1 MKKFSKTTAALS
13 LALCFILVF
22 SSVSFAATVSPNAA
36 TVESIR
42 IKQQCGIIIGEAI
55 QLEATT
61 SPDDAWLNGVKWSSS
76 NPDVISC
83 SSSGY
88 ILGKK
93 EGCADITCK
102 AILGEASATMRIYCV
117 KPITRAKVHPFALL
131 CQIYAQP
138 AEGAVAHYYL
148 NLYRYLKVFVLILQG
163 LSPILKTSQATFHW
177 SFDPLTAL
185 GKYGDYVYLRFGANL
200 EKDGF
205 IKYTSI
211 EGKLDGFLYLSKKH
225 FDVWADNIA
234 YEENVLT
241 ANGAEFSLSDN
252 DKEIIG
258 FNENTGQIT
267 GKKPGFATITVALN
281 GTSQT
286 CTVRSLYKWRQEWT
300 GKALTDTYVY
310 VAQGRDFSSFYNLAK
325 GEEFTVY
332 GDTGSSDGWAYGV
345 SENGSQGY
353 VRISDISTKGTVSQ
367 YNNMTTTIIE
377 NGKEKEVPWF
387 WPVRDVKNGI
397 TQSAKA
403 RYIYSPYGWRDTD
416 PARHKGVDITNGVS
430 SNSDFDNSVDGYEVV
445 SAFAGKVIYVC
456 EDKYKSCGYCVA
468 IRSTEKDSITGKH
481 FVAIY
486 MHLKYIPDVE
496 LNENV
501 SANKKLG
508 YVGDTGNSG
517 GSHLHFEVNNQNLSY
532 GQKIYYENNSDKE
545 MVFGSVINPL
555 FFYMNYYNLPEDD
568 PYKIIVNPDC
578 AAMNYRKPLWY
589 GDDIKESKK
598 P

>member
-367 YNNMTTTIIE
+367 YNNLDW
-377 NGKEKEVPWF
+377 V
-387 WPVRDVKNGI
+387 WPVATPYGKTEAN
-397 TQSAKA
+397 
-403 RYIYSPYGWRDTD
+403 YISSPYGWRDTS
-416 PARHKGVDITNGVS
+416 PKRHQGIDITTG
-430 SNSDFDNSVDGYEVV
+430 NSGEIAGYNVV
-445 SAFAGKVIYVC
+445 SAFDGTVAFVC
-456 EDKYKSCGYCVA
+456 TESGYDWGYSVA
-468 IRSTEKDSITGKH
+468 VRSNETDPISGLQYIA
-481 FVAIY
+481 VY
-486 MHLKYIPDVE
+486 MHLMYPP
-496 LNENV
+496 
-501 SANKKLG
+501 KLFDGQKISKGDIIG
-508 YVGDTGNSG
+508 YVGNTTTPNVDMGY
-517 GSHLHFEVNNQNLSY
+517 HLHFEVNNQNSSIGLSGETQITGY
-532 GQKIYYENNSDKE
+532 GRKSYDYLINPIFLYIDEYENGNIRYNHQSDAEVK
-545 MVFGSVINPL
+545 
-555 FFYMNYYNLPEDD
+555 YM
-568 PYKIIVNPDC
+568 KTF
-578 AAMNYRKPLWY
+578 WY
-589 GDDIKESKK
+589 GNGDELNEAS
-598 P
+598 